1 LPDRP
6 ASLTALLKP
15 FLTDATGL
23 PLNSTK
29 LRPAAHVGEQPWR
42 HGRRRLPFFGGPFP
56 DRLAIK
62 DPAVEIHERATFFL
76 VRRSGGD
83 RAGAGAGIDPDQ
95 DKPRDV
101 AQRPLVG
108 GNRLAL
114 C

>member
-1 LPDRP
+1 M
-6 ASLTALLKP
+6 
-15 FLTDATGL
+15 GQ
-23 PLNSTK
+23 
-29 LRPAAHVGEQPWR
+29 EPWR
-42 HGRRRLPFFGGPFP
+42 HRCRRLPFFGGPFP

-62 DPAVEIHERATFFL
+62 DPTVEIHEGATLFL
-76 VRRSGGD
+76 VRGSSGD

-101 AQRPLVG
+101 AQGPLVG